1 MTSKSRI
8 LLAGEGACAILHD
21 LLSCPDVAVRAL
33 TRNELRASVLRRL
46 GVEMVEGDVDDCP
59 SLRRAMRGCY
69 GVFAVTHS
77 LEDGKNVIKVAA
89 GADIEQFVCAAAEGR
104 DQLEQYARSL
114 GLHATFVDPASPSD
128 AAVMLLP
135 YEETPCRSFSLQ
147 FFP

>member
-1 MTSKSRI
+1 MTRKSTI

-21 LLSCPDVAVRAL
+21 LLSSPGLAVRAL

-59 SLRRAMRGCY
+59 SLRKAMRGCY
-69 GVFAVTHS
+69 GVFAATQS
-77 LEDGKNVIKVAA
+77 LEDGRNVIKVAA

-104 DQLEQYARSL
+104 EQLEQYARNL
-114 GLHATFVDPASPSD
+114 GLHATFVDPSSPAD
-128 AAVMLLP
+128 AALMLMP
-135 YEETPCRSFSLQ
+135 YEEMPCRSFSLQ